1 MSRISRSALAL
12 GAVFF
17 AVSIAGCGDSLPDGA
32 VAKVDNLTIAK
43 STYDRWFTT
52 ASTSQPGAVAPDPP
66 TFTKCIAAK
75 VKAAPEP
82 VKGQPKPKR
91 SDYLKQCKQE
101 YDQLRQQ
108 VMTFLIRSTWLEAEG
123 DKLGVKVS
131 DADAKAAFEK
141 ARKQA
146 FPKTA
151 DYVKF
156 LKTSGQTEADLVYRQ
171 SVQLLEQ
178 KITTKVQSDAKK
190 VSDKDISAYFA
201 KNKEKQF
208 TQPAARDLLVVLTQD
223 EKKARE
229 AKEEL
234 EAGSSWVRVVKD
246 YSTDPTTKDADGVLP
261 NVTEG
266 SGNKDFERAV
276 FSAKKGDIV
285 GPVKT
290 ADGFYV
296 FEVTKTTARKEQSF
310 KEVKDSIRAILT
322 QQRSQ
327 AALAKFGA
335 DYQERWK
342 KETDCRSG
350 YVTPD
355 CANAKQQRNS
365 TVPPGAIP
373 QPAPSDGPPNGATG
387 QGGPV
392 PATDAQPQVPQQGQ
406 PAPESP

>member
-1 MSRISRSALAL
+1 MAL

-17 AVSIAGCGDSLPDGA
+17 ALVVTGCGGSVPEGSI
-32 VAKVDNLTIAK
+32 AKVDNLTIAK

-52 ASTSQPGAVAPDPP
+52 ASTSQPGATAPDPP
-66 TFTKCIAAK
+66 TFTKCVAAK

-82 VKGQPKPKR
+82 VKGQPKPKE
-91 SDYLKQCKQE
+91 SDYVKQCQQE
-101 YDQLRQQ
+101 YDQLKQQ
-108 VMTFLIRSTWLEAEG
+108 VLTFLIRSTWLEAEG
-123 DKLGVKVS
+123 AKLGVKVS
-131 DADAKAAFEK
+131 DAEAKAAFEK

-178 KITTKVQSDAKK
+178 KITNKVQADSKK
-190 VSDKDISAYFA
+190 ISDKDIADYYA

-208 TQPAARDLLVVLTQD
+208 TQPASRDLLVVLTQD
-223 EKKARE
+223 EKKAKK

-234 EAGSSWVRVVKD
+234 DAGNSFVRVVKE

-261 NVTEG
+261 NVTQG
-266 SGNKDFERAV
+266 TGNKDFERAV
-276 FSAKKGDIV
+276 FSAKKNDIV

-290 ADGFYV
+290 SDGFYV
-296 FEVTKTTARKEQSF
+296 FEVTKTRERKESSF
-310 KEVKDSIRAILT
+310 NDVKESIRAILV

-327 AALAKFGA
+327 AALAKFGV

-342 KETDCRSG
+342 NKTDCASG

-355 CANAKQQRNS
+355 CSNAKTQRNS

-373 QPAPSDGPPNGATG
+373 NRTATTQQQDGALPASEAG
-387 QGGPV
+387 
-392 PATDAQPQVPQQGQ
+392 QPQVPQQQGQ
-406 PAPESP
+406 PQTTP